1 MSLSMMTAQIGD
13 TKVVTVVVDGV
24 PYSAADTHPNY
35 KEIIRLALE
44 DDESVKDLFD
54 VSISVAKKFEQLS
67 ERVSVHSGRV
77 YFDGEEVDSALTRQ
91 IVKFLQ
97 AGVEDFKPL
106 VNFYEKLAQ
115 NPNDDSRKQLYAW
128 LNSHNFTITPEG
140 DLLGY
145 KGVKKNDDGSYES
158 VNHGRAIVDGQEY
171 NGAIPNHIG
180 AVVTMPR
187 GDVQFNPG
195 VGCSTGLHVGTW
207 NYASGW
213 AQGAVLEVVVNPRDV
228 VSVPTDCGAQKL
240 RTCRYVVTGVTDQ
253 DFGTPLRSASTWGDD
268 AYDDYDDEEEYYDDD
283 PFYDGPEGYS
293 PW

>member
-1 MSLSMMTAQIGD
+1 MALSMMTAQIGD
-13 TKVVTVVVDGV
+13 TKVVTVVVDGI
-24 PYSAADTHPNY
+24 PYSAADSHPNY
-35 KEIIRLALE
+35 KEILRLALE

-54 VSISVAKKFEQLS
+54 VSVSVAKKFEQLS

-115 NPNDDSRKQLYAW
+115 NPNEDSRKQLYAW
-128 LNSHNFTITPEG
+128 LNAHDFTITPEG

-145 KGVKKNDDGSYES
+145 KGVRKNDDGTHES
-158 VNHGRAIVDGQEY
+158 VNRGRAIVNNQEY
-171 NGAIPNHIG
+171 NGAIPNNIG
-180 AVVTMPR
+180 DVVTMPR
-187 GDVQFNPG
+187 GDVQFNPS

-207 NYASGW
+207 NYARGW
-213 AQGAVLEVVVNPRDV
+213 AQGAVLKVAVNPRDV
-228 VSVPTDCGAQKL
+228 VSVPHDCNAQKL
-240 RTCRYVVTGVTDQ
+240 RTCRYVVTGLAED
-253 DFGTPLRSASTWGDD
+253 DYGTPLLSAWGDD
-268 AYDDYDDEEEYYDDD
+268 IYIYDDDEEETYEDDAR
-283 PFYDGPEGYS
+283 YDGPEGYS